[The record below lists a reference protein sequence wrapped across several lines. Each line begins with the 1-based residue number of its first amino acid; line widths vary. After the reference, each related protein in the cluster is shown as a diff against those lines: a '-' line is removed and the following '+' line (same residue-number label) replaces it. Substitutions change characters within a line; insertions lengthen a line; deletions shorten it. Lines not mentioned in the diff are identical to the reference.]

1 MPGEHEV
8 GDQDDASTSFTVQ
21 MMHLKLQSLPPNGQK
36 LEERHGTDSF
46 SVETNLSDLDLRF
59 LVPRTV
65 GQSMFVAEAT
75 RLWYFVTVALA
86 N

>member
-8 GDQDDASTSFTVQ
+8 GDQDDGSTNI
-21 MMHLKLQSLPPNGQK
+21 KLQSLPPNIQK
-36 LEERHGTDSF
+36 VEERHGTDSF
-46 SVETNLSDLDLRF
+46 SVETNLKNLDLRF

-65 GQSMFVAEAT
+65 GQYMFVVKAT